1 MIQSARKIL
10 AGGSR
15 IQAAGYG
22 IRCLSVS
29 SDSASLK
36 KSVASLLDSLSLK
49 PGATLVQNC
58 GDSEVGKAVIQL
70 AKERKLQT
78 LSIIEDKPGAPDIIE
93 ELKALGG
100 DIVVPESYTKT
111 WYMKRLAGELNPA
124 AGLNFSDG
132 YQATAVCKAV
142 SSGGTFLTYGKK
154 LPKYVAY
161 EGAARKLV
169 EWNAFLKEKN
179 LKVLNM

>member
-1 MIQSARKIL
+1 MLSSGRKFLAAGSRNPALL
-10 AGGSR
+10 AG
-15 IQAAGYG
+15 
-22 IRCLSVS
+22 IRGFSATSDPASVR
-29 SDSASLK
+29 
-36 KSVASLLDSLSLK
+36 KSVASMLDALSLK
-49 PGATLVQNC
+49 PGATVVQNC
-58 GDSEVGKAVIQL
+58 GDSEIGKAVIQL

-78 LSIIEDKPGAPDIIE
+78 VSIIDDKPGTPDIIE

-111 WYMKRLAGELNPA
+111 WYMKRLAGELSPS

-142 SSGGTFLTYGKK
+142 TSGGTFLSYGKK

-161 EGAARKLV
+161 EGGARKPV
-169 EWNAFLKEKN
+169 EWNAFLKEKK